1 MKTFIVYFLIQ
12 LQKYT
17 FSIKLQTF
25 WRKIL
30 EFNRKKLLMATFWV
44 KIKYFEA
51 LYIIIYNKARVK
63 SIKKIHFKCN
73 KVENLTL
80 Y

>member
-1 MKTFIVYFLIQ
+1 
-12 LQKYT
+12 
-17 FSIKLQTF
+17 
-25 WRKIL
+25 
-30 EFNRKKLLMATFWV
+30 MATFWA
-44 KIKYFEA
+44 KIKYFDA